1 MMHNLNELEV
11 DALAE
16 IFNIGVGQAAASLSQ
31 MTGDHIELSV
41 PAFSFVTRHQAAAEL
56 TKDAGQHICGVSQH
70 FKGSFDADAI
80 LMFPENKSLEIVRL
94 LVGGDIPI
102 EELTAMEQEALSEIG
117 NIILNA
123 LIGTLANV
131 LGAEFSCGLPIY
143 HFGTSGEIL
152 HANGKDADGM
162 VLLLHIGLKLERYQ
176 IDGYVAFLLDV
187 NSTQGLKASISHFL
201 GGIPG

>member
-1 MMHNLNELEV
+1 MLEFTDLER
-11 DALAE
+11 DALGE

-31 MTGDHIELSV
+31 MLGDHIELSV
-41 PAFSFVTRHQAAAEL
+41 PSFTFVSRIQAASAL
-56 TKDAGQHICGVSQH
+56 TQDAGKRICGISQY
-70 FKGSFDADAI
+70 FQGIFDADAI

-123 LIGTLANV
+123 LIGTLGNIV
-131 LGAEFSCGLPIY
+131 NSEFHCTLPTY

-152 HANGKDADGM
+152 HTKSKNPDDM
-162 VLLLHIGLKLERYQ
+162 VLLLHIGLSLERHQ
-176 IDGYVAFLLDV
+176 IDGHIAFLLDV
-187 NSTQGLKASISHFL
+187 NSVQGLKDCIGRFL
-201 GGIPG
+201 GGIAG